1 MLLTAAVAAVG
12 LAAFPV
18 ENGETALGNEWLKAP
33 LAGIVDALGT
43 HLPDLVADALLVYV
57 GLTGALVLL
66 AAATTSISGFTRL
79 AHSLRGAPAAAGQ
92 LRPAGTGG
100 RSCRP
105 RRSSPPR

>member
-66 AAATTSISGFTRL
+66 AAATTRRSWSHQARAL
-79 AHSLRGAPAAAGQ
+79 AWEHRQ
-92 LRPAGTGG
+92 LPTASPPNRRTP
-100 RSCRP
+100 CRP